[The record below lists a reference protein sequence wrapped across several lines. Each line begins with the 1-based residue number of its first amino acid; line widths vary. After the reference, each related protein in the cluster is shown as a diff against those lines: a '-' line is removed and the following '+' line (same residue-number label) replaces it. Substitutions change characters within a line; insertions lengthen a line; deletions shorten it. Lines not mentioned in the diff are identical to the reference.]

1 MVAAI
6 LLQLS
11 QVDKYNNMLEN
22 KLWRKKCVFFLVYL
36 LPKSGWIW
44 NQRVF
49 QQVWSLLGCQRK
61 RNCNEGTWFYFPF
74 NSNASKRHYWN
85 QSSSVV
91 VLEGPLGRPTV
102 TQPKSSSCALF
113 SVAFIPGNHKKFWI
127 HSLLRVRYGYV
138 RKTPSAGS
146 AKNLLFAI
154 IIWHSSGERGL
165 PPKQIF

>member
-1 MVAAI
+1 M
-6 LLQLS
+6 S
-11 QVDKYNNMLEN
+11 EN
-22 KLWRKKCVFFLVYL
+22 KLWRKECVFFLVYL

-49 QQVWSLLGCQRK
+49 QQVCSLLGCQRK

-74 NSNASKRHYWN
+74 TSNASKRHYWN

-91 VLEGPLGRPTV
+91 VLDGPLGRPTV
-102 TQPKSSSCALF
+102 TQPKSSRVVPC
-113 SVAFIPGNHKKFWI
+113 SVAFIPEKPQKILNSFP
-127 HSLLRVRYGYV
+127 LRVRYGYV

-154 IIWHSSGERGL
+154 MIGDLIRRARSATKANFLSGG
-165 PPKQIF
+165 F